1 MPHMVGSMRRWFFFL
16 LFSSALAAPIQEVEV
31 RGTDAVLAA
40 LVRISLPFG
49 VGDEPGDLEQA
60 RAAVLDTGYF
70 RDVKIRLEG
79 DKLVVEVVAN
89 PTISKVATSAKAF
102 PEASVLRYLESEQA
116 IGVGSVFNPKK
127 ATEAAQALA
136 RIYRNEGFPF
146 EPRVTPQAKDT
157 SGGIELFFDIEESPE
172 VKSVEVGTATYL
184 PKERL
189 EPLFQP
195 VIENGRFSFERFR
208 DAVGRAADLYA
219 TAGFR
224 GSGVDL
230 TRTSL
235 VDGVLK
241 VVFSELKIVEI
252 SARGVDVSPLGLKV
266 GDPFNFD
273 QILDGLNALS
283 RSISRVIDF
292 KPERVSQEGVR
303 LVFQAGEQRFGA
315 IREVRIEGNTAIP
328 TQALLAKLRLKPG
341 DEYNPALANEDF
353 ARLLREYR
361 DAGYDL
367 VAQPEISFREGVYV
381 QRLRELRI
389 AGYRIEP
396 ALTRTDPSVFL
407 REMPPVGSL
416 FSISSLRQGITNI
429 LRTGLLRE
437 PPGIRPQQG
446 DKPEDVILVLSFRE
460 AQTGSFVPG
469 ISWSSLTG
477 WEGNISI
484 SDTNLWGLA
493 HQYNVTLGINP
504 NDAGQFVTFTASYRI
519 PWVYV
524 DFADFKQV
532 RTSFGVSV
540 YSQPQ
545 ANINFPLEQLYNGN
559 PPDLNGDGVIDDKD
573 KTSQWQYT
581 ERKTGLNFSISRPL
595 SVDLPNLR
603 ISAGLGWEWNIPVLE
618 VGDPNRPRCLVKVP
632 DSSNTANPPV
642 AEDTACS
649 EALLQD
655 AQNKFAQSVREYQAL
670 TLTLGATYTTLNSP
684 TFPTQGFSVNLS
696 TGYGI
701 TFPKG
706 LDATQYVPVVVTG
719 KTYFQLDQAARQA
732 LGLRLSFG
740 TILGTAQDSQKFSL
754 GGNNTDITTLRGYD
768 PRFLDKGTTVLNGS
782 IEYGY
787 DFGLNPTGGTNIYGF
802 LFTDFGRLWPASGD
816 LDAFFLGAGIGLQ
829 VNLDLLGAILPPIRL
844 DYGFSQ
850 RNPTGRFALRLGL
863 GF

>member
-1 MPHMVGSMRRWFFFL
+1 MKRL
-16 LFSSALAAPIQEVEV
+16 LTLVVLLGAALAAPIQEVEV
-31 RGTDAVLAA
+31 QGADAVLAA

-60 RAAVLDTGYF
+60 RAAVLNTGYF
-70 RDVKIRLEG
+70 RDARVRLDG
-79 DKLVVEVVAN
+79 SKLVVEVTTN
-89 PTISKVATSAKAF
+89 PTISKVATSARAF
-102 PEASVLRYLESEQA
+102 PEANVLRYLETEQA

-127 ATEAAQALA
+127 ATEAALALA

-146 EPRVTPQAKDT
+146 EPRVIPETKEVA
-157 SGGIELFFDIEESPE
+157 GGVELFFNIEESPE
-172 VKSVEVGTATYL
+172 LKSVEVGGATYV

-208 DAVGRAADLYA
+208 DAVGRTADVYA
-219 TAGFR
+219 SAGFR

-241 VVFSELKIVEI
+241 VAFSELKIVEI
-252 SARGVDVSPLGLKV
+252 SARGVDISALGLKV
-266 GDPFNFD
+266 GDPFNLD
-273 QILDGLNALS
+273 QILDGVNALS
-283 RSISRVIDF
+283 RSISRVVEF
-292 KPERVSQEGVR
+292 RPERVSQEGVR

-315 IREVRIEGNTAIP
+315 IREVRIEGNTAI
-328 TQALLAKLRLKPG
+328 ASDKLLEKLRLKPG

-353 ARLLREYR
+353 ARILREYR

-367 VAQPEISFREGVYV
+367 VAQPEITFREGVYV

-396 ALTRTDPSVFL
+396 ALTRTDPSVYL

-416 FSISSLRQGITNI
+416 FSVSALRQGITNI

-437 PPGIRPQQG
+437 PPGIRPEQG

-460 AQTGSFVPG
+460 AQTGSFIPG

-493 HQYNVTLGINP
+493 HQYSVTLGINP
-504 NDAGQFVTFTASYRI
+504 NDAGQLISFNASYRI
-519 PWVYV
+519 PWVYI

-532 RTSFGVSV
+532 RTSFGISV

-559 PPDLNGDGVIDDKD
+559 TPDLNGDGVIDDKD
-573 KTSQWQYT
+573 RTSLWQYT
-581 ERKTGLNFSISRPL
+581 ERKTGINFSISRPL
-595 SVDLPNLR
+595 SSDLPNLR

-618 VGDPNRPRCLVKVP
+618 VNDPNRPRCLVKVP
-632 DSSNTANPPV
+632 DSSNKANPPV

-649 EALLQD
+649 DALLQD
-655 AQNKFAQSVREYQAL
+655 AQNKFEQNVREFQAL
-670 TLTLGATYTTLNSP
+670 TLTLGTTYTTLNNP
-684 TFPTQGFSVNLS
+684 NFPTQGFSLNLN

-706 LDATQYVPVVVTG
+706 GNATQYVPVVVTG
-719 KTYFQLDQAARQA
+719 RTYFQLDQAARQA

-754 GGNNTDITTLRGYD
+754 GGNSTDITTLRGYD

-787 DFGLNPTGGTNIYGF
+787 DFGLSPTGGTNLYGF
-802 LFTDFGRLWPASGD
+802 LFADFGRLWPASGD
-816 LDAFFLGAGIGLQ
+816 LDAFFLGVGFGMQ
-829 VNLDLLGAILPPIRL
+829 VNLDLLGAVLPPIRL

-850 RNPTGRFALRLGL
+850 RNPAGRFALRLGL

>member
-1 MPHMVGSMRRWFFFL
+1 MKRLFAVVL
-16 LFSSALAAPIQEVEV
+16 LLSAAWAAPIQEVEV

-40 LVRISLPFG
+40 LVRIALPFG

-70 RDVKIRLEG
+70 RDVKIRLE
-79 DKLVVEVVAN
+79 DSKLVVEVVTN
-89 PTISKVATSAKAF
+89 PSITKVTTSAKAF
-102 PEASVLRYLESEQA
+102 PEASVLRYLETEQA

-127 ATEAAQALA
+127 ASEAAQALA
-136 RIYRNEGFPF
+136 KIYRNEGFPF
-146 EPRVTPQAKDT
+146 EPRIVPEAKEVA
-157 SGGIELFFDIEESPE
+157 GGVELSFNVDESPE
-172 VKSVEVGTATYL
+172 LKSVEVGAATYV

-208 DAVGRAADLYA
+208 DAVGRTADVYAA
-219 TAGFR
+219 AGFR
-224 GSGVDL
+224 GSGVNL
-230 TRTSL
+230 AGTSL

-241 VVFSELKIVEI
+241 VAFSELKIVEI
-252 SARGVDVSPLGLKV
+252 SARGVDISSLNLKV
-266 GDPFNFD
+266 GDPFNLD
-273 QILDGLNALS
+273 RILDGVNALS
-283 RSISRVIDF
+283 RSLGRVVDLR
-292 KPERVSQEGVR
+292 PERVSQEGVR
-303 LVFQAGEQRFGA
+303 LTFQAGEQRYGA

-328 TQALLAKLRLKPG
+328 TEQLLSKLRLKPG
-341 DEYNPALANEDF
+341 DEYNPTLANEDF
-353 ARLLREYR
+353 ARILREYR
-361 DAGYDL
+361 DLGYDL
-367 VAQPEISFREGVYV
+367 VAQPDISFREGVYV

-416 FSISSLRQGITNI
+416 FSVSVLRQSITNI

-437 PPGIRPQQG
+437 PPGVRPQQG
-446 DKPEDVILVLSFRE
+446 EKPEDVILVLSFRE
-460 AQTGSFVPG
+460 AQTGSFIPG

-477 WEGNISI
+477 WEGSIGI

-504 NDAGQFVTFTASYRI
+504 NDAGQFLTFSASYRI
-519 PWVYV
+519 PWVYI

-532 RTSFGVSV
+532 RTSFGVSI

-545 ANINFPLEQLYNGN
+545 ANTSFPLEQLYNGN
-559 PPDLNGDGVIDDKD
+559 TPDLNGDGVIDDND

-581 ERKTGLNFSISRPL
+581 ERKTGISFTISRPL
-595 SVDLPNLR
+595 SNDLPNLR
-603 ISAGLGWEWNIPVLE
+603 LSAGLGWEWSIPFLE
-618 VGDPNRPRCLVKVP
+618 VNDPNRPRCLVKVS
-632 DSSNTANPPV
+632 DSSNTANPSV

-655 AQNKFAQSVREYQAL
+655 AQSKFEQSVREFQAI
-670 TLTLGATYTTLNSP
+670 TLTLGATYSTLNSP
-684 TFPTQGFSVNLS
+684 TFPTQGFSINLS

-706 LDATQYVPVVVTG
+706 SDVTQYVPVVVTG
-719 KTYFQLDQAARQA
+719 RTYFQLDQAARQA
-732 LGLRLSFG
+732 LGLRVSVG

-754 GGNNTDITTLRGYD
+754 GGNSTDITTLRGYD

-787 DFGLNPTGGTNIYGF
+787 DFGLSPTGGTNLYGF
-802 LFTDFGRLWPASGD
+802 VFADFGRLWPASGD
-816 LDAFFLGAGIGLQ
+816 LDAFFLGAGVGLQ
-829 VNLDLLGAILPPIRL
+829 LNLDLLGAILPPIRL

-850 RNPTGRFALRLGL
+850 RYPTGRFALRLGL

>member
-1 MPHMVGSMRRWFFFL
+1 MKRL
-16 LFSSALAAPIQEVEV
+16 LTLVVLLGAALAAPIQEVEV

-60 RAAVLDTGYF
+60 RAAVLNTGYF
-70 RDVKIRLEG
+70 RDARVRLDG
-79 DKLVVEVVAN
+79 SKLVVEVITN
-89 PTISKVATSAKAF
+89 PTISKVATSARAF
-102 PEASVLRYLESEQA
+102 PEANVLRYLETEQA

-127 ATEAAQALA
+127 ATEAALALA

-146 EPRVTPQAKDT
+146 EPRVIPETKDVA
-157 SGGIELFFDIEESPE
+157 GGVELFFNIEESPE
-172 VKSVEVGTATYL
+172 LKSVEVGAATYVA
-184 PKERL
+184 KERL

-208 DAVGRAADLYA
+208 DAVGRTADVYA
-219 TAGFR
+219 SAGFR

-241 VVFSELKIVEI
+241 VAFSELKIVEI
-252 SARGVDVSPLGLKV
+252 SARGVDISALGLKV
-266 GDPFNFD
+266 GDPFNLD
-273 QILDGLNALS
+273 QILDGVNALS
-283 RSISRVIDF
+283 RSISRVVDF
-292 KPERVSQEGVR
+292 RPERVSQEGVR

-315 IREVRIEGNTAIP
+315 IRQVRIEGNTAI
-328 TQALLAKLRLKPG
+328 ASDKLLAKLRLKPG

-353 ARLLREYR
+353 ARILREYR

-367 VAQPEISFREGVYV
+367 VAQPEITFREGVYV

-416 FSISSLRQGITNI
+416 FSVSALRQGITNI

-437 PPGIRPQQG
+437 PPGIRPEQG
-446 DKPEDVILVLSFRE
+446 GKPEDVILVLSFRE
-460 AQTGSFVPG
+460 AQTGSFIPG

-493 HQYNVTLGINP
+493 HQYSVTLGINP
-504 NDAGQFVTFTASYRI
+504 NDAGQLISFNASYRI

-532 RTSFGVSV
+532 RTSFGISV

-559 PPDLNGDGVIDDKD
+559 TPDLNGDGVIDDKD
-573 KTSQWQYT
+573 RTSLWQYT
-581 ERKTGLNFSISRPL
+581 ERKTGINFTISRPL
-595 SVDLPNLR
+595 SSDLPNLR

-618 VGDPNRPRCLVKVP
+618 VNDANRPRCLVKVP
-632 DSSNTANPPV
+632 DSGNKANPPV

-649 EALLQD
+649 NALLQD
-655 AQNKFAQSVREYQAL
+655 AQNKFEQNVREFQAL
-670 TLTLGATYTTLNSP
+670 TLTLGTTYTTLNNP
-684 TFPTQGFSVNLS
+684 NFPTQGFSLNLN

-706 LDATQYVPVVVTG
+706 SNATQYVPVVVTG
-719 KTYFQLDQAARQA
+719 RTFFQLDQAARQA

-754 GGNNTDITTLRGYD
+754 GGNSTDITTLRGYD

-787 DFGLNPTGGTNIYGF
+787 DFGLSPTGGTNLYGF
-802 LFTDFGRLWPASGD
+802 LFADFGRLWPASGD
-816 LDAFFLGAGIGLQ
+816 LDAFFLGAGLGMQ
-829 VNLDLLGAILPPIRL
+829 VNLDLLGAVLPPIRL

-850 RNPTGRFALRLGL
+850 RNPTGRFSLRLGL

>member
-1 MPHMVGSMRRWFFFL
+1 MKRL
-16 LFSSALAAPIQEVEV
+16 LTLVVLLGAALAAPIQEVEV
-31 RGTDAVLAA
+31 QGADAVLAA

-60 RAAVLDTGYF
+60 RAAVLNTGYF
-70 RDVKIRLEG
+70 RDARVRLDG
-79 DKLVVEVVAN
+79 SKLVVEVTTN
-89 PTISKVATSAKAF
+89 PTISKVATSARAF
-102 PEASVLRYLESEQA
+102 PEASVLRYLETEQA

-127 ATEAAQALA
+127 ATEAALALA

-146 EPRVTPQAKDT
+146 EPRVIPETKEVA
-157 SGGIELFFDIEESPE
+157 GGVELFFNIEESPE
-172 VKSVEVGTATYL
+172 LKSVEVGGATYV

-208 DAVGRAADLYA
+208 DAVGRTADVYA
-219 TAGFR
+219 SAGFR

-241 VVFSELKIVEI
+241 VAFSELKIVEI
-252 SARGVDVSPLGLKV
+252 SARGVDISALGLKV
-266 GDPFNFD
+266 GDPFNLD
-273 QILDGLNALS
+273 QILDGVNALS
-283 RSISRVIDF
+283 RSISRVVEF
-292 KPERVSQEGVR
+292 RPERVSQEGVR

-315 IREVRIEGNTAIP
+315 IREVRIEGNTAI
-328 TQALLAKLRLKPG
+328 ASDKLLEKLRLKPG

-353 ARLLREYR
+353 ARILREYR

-367 VAQPEISFREGVYV
+367 VAQPEITFREGVYV

-396 ALTRTDPSVFL
+396 ALTRTDPSVYL

-416 FSISSLRQGITNI
+416 FSVSALRQGITNI

-437 PPGIRPQQG
+437 PPGIRPEQG

-460 AQTGSFVPG
+460 AQTGSFIPG

-493 HQYNVTLGINP
+493 HQYSVTLGINP
-504 NDAGQFVTFTASYRI
+504 NDAGQLISFNASYRI
-519 PWVYV
+519 PWVYI

-532 RTSFGVSV
+532 RTSFGISV

-559 PPDLNGDGVIDDKD
+559 TPDLNGDGVIDDKD
-573 KTSQWQYT
+573 RTSLWQYT
-581 ERKTGLNFSISRPL
+581 ERKTGINFSISRPL
-595 SVDLPNLR
+595 SSDLPNLR

-618 VGDPNRPRCLVKVP
+618 VNDPNRPRCLVKVP
-632 DSSNTANPPV
+632 DSSNKANPPV

-649 EALLQD
+649 DALLQD
-655 AQNKFAQSVREYQAL
+655 AQNKFEQNVREFQAL
-670 TLTLGATYTTLNSP
+670 TLTLGTTYTTLNNP
-684 TFPTQGFSVNLS
+684 NFPTQGFSLNLN

-706 LDATQYVPVVVTG
+706 SNATQYVPVVVTG
-719 KTYFQLDQAARQA
+719 RTYFQLDQAARQA

-754 GGNNTDITTLRGYD
+754 GGNSTDITTLRGYD
-768 PRFLDKGTTVLNGS
+768 PRFLDKGTTALNGS

-787 DFGLNPTGGTNIYGF
+787 DFGLSPTGGTNLYGF
-802 LFTDFGRLWPASGD
+802 LFADFGRLWPASGD
-816 LDAFFLGAGIGLQ
+816 LDAFFLGVGFGMQ
-829 VNLDLLGAILPPIRL
+829 VNLDLLGAVLPPIRL

-850 RNPTGRFALRLGL
+850 RNPAGRFALRLGL

>member
-1 MPHMVGSMRRWFFFL
+1 MKRL
-16 LFSSALAAPIQEVEV
+16 LTLVVLLGAALAAPIQEVEV
-31 RGTDAVLAA
+31 QGADAVLAA

-60 RAAVLDTGYF
+60 RAAVLNTGYF
-70 RDVKIRLEG
+70 RDARVRLDG
-79 DKLVVEVVAN
+79 SKLVVEVTTN
-89 PTISKVATSAKAF
+89 PTISKVATSARAF
-102 PEASVLRYLESEQA
+102 PEANVLRYLETEQA

-127 ATEAAQALA
+127 ATEAALALA

-146 EPRVTPQAKDT
+146 EPRVIPETKEVA
-157 SGGIELFFDIEESPE
+157 GGVELFFNIEESPE
-172 VKSVEVGTATYL
+172 LKSVEVGGATYV

-208 DAVGRAADLYA
+208 DAVGRTADVYA
-219 TAGFR
+219 SAGFR

-241 VVFSELKIVEI
+241 VAFSELKIVEI
-252 SARGVDVSPLGLKV
+252 SARGVDISALGLKV
-266 GDPFNFD
+266 GDPFNLD
-273 QILDGLNALS
+273 QILDGVNALS
-283 RSISRVIDF
+283 RSISRVVEF
-292 KPERVSQEGVR
+292 RPERVSQEGVR

-315 IREVRIEGNTAIP
+315 IREVRIEGNTAI
-328 TQALLAKLRLKPG
+328 ASDKLLEKLRLKPG

-353 ARLLREYR
+353 ARILREYR

-367 VAQPEISFREGVYV
+367 VAQPEITFREGVYV

-396 ALTRTDPSVFL
+396 ALTRTDPSVYL

-416 FSISSLRQGITNI
+416 FSVSALRQGITNI

-437 PPGIRPQQG
+437 PPGIRPEQG

-460 AQTGSFVPG
+460 AQTGSFIPG

-493 HQYNVTLGINP
+493 HQYSVTLGINP
-504 NDAGQFVTFTASYRI
+504 NDAGQLISFNASYRI
-519 PWVYV
+519 PWVYI

-532 RTSFGVSV
+532 RTSFGISV

-559 PPDLNGDGVIDDKD
+559 TPDLNGDGVIDDKD
-573 KTSQWQYT
+573 RTSLWQYT
-581 ERKTGLNFSISRPL
+581 ERKTGINFSISRPL
-595 SVDLPNLR
+595 SSDLPNLR

-618 VGDPNRPRCLVKVP
+618 VNDPNRPRCLVKVP
-632 DSSNTANPPV
+632 DSSNKANPPV

-649 EALLQD
+649 DALLQD
-655 AQNKFAQSVREYQAL
+655 AQNKFEQNVREFQAL
-670 TLTLGATYTTLNSP
+670 TLTLGTTYTTLNNP
-684 TFPTQGFSVNLS
+684 NFPTQGFSLNLN

-706 LDATQYVPVVVTG
+706 SNATQYVPVVVTG
-719 KTYFQLDQAARQA
+719 RTYFQLDQAARQA

-754 GGNNTDITTLRGYD
+754 GGNSTDITTLRGYD

-787 DFGLNPTGGTNIYGF
+787 DFGLSPTGGTNLYGF
-802 LFTDFGRLWPASGD
+802 LFADFGRLWPASGD
-816 LDAFFLGAGIGLQ
+816 LDAFFLGVGFGMQ
-829 VNLDLLGAILPPIRL
+829 VNLDLLGAVLPPIRL

-850 RNPTGRFALRLGL
+850 RNPAGRFALRLGL